1 MKAITTD
8 IGDVLILE
16 PQIFGDDRGYFFES
30 YNRRKFTEV
39 GINADF
45 VQDNQS
51 SSLKGVVR
59 GLHYQIHQPQG
70 KLIRVLAGAIFD
82 VAVDLRRSSKT
93 FGKWVGVELSSANR
107 RMLWIPR
114 GFAHGFQVLSDEAE
128 VMYKADGF
136 YAPEFE
142 RTINWNDP
150 EITIKWPIAG
160 TPTLSP
166 KDAAGIS
173 LRDSETYD

>member
-8 IGDVLILE
+8 IEDVLILE
-16 PQIFGDDRGYFFES
+16 PQIFRDDRGYFFES
-30 YNRRKFTEV
+30 YNRRKFTAV

-93 FGKWVGVELSSANR
+93 FGKWVGVELSSKNR

-128 VMYKADGF
+128 VMYKTDGF

-150 EITIKWPIAG
+150 EIAIKWPIAG

-166 KDAAGIS
+166 KDAAGAS
-173 LRDSETYD
+173 FRESETYD

>member
-8 IGDVLILE
+8 IEDVLILE

-30 YNRRKFTEV
+30 YNRRKFSEV

-51 SSLKGVVR
+51 SSRKGVVR

-93 FGKWVGVELSSANR
+93 FGKWVGVELSSKNR

-128 VMYKADGF
+128 VMYKTDGF

-150 EITIKWPIAG
+150 EIAIKWPIAG

-166 KDAAGIS
+166 KDAAGAS
-173 LRDSETYD
+173 FRESETYD

>member
-1 MKAITTD
+1 MKAIPTD
-8 IGDVLILE
+8 IADVLILE

-30 YNRRKFTEV
+30 FNRRKFAEI

-51 SSLKGVVR
+51 SSRKGVVR

-70 KLIRVLAGAIFD
+70 KLIRVLSGAIFD
-82 VAVDLRRSSKT
+82 VAVDLRRSSRT
-93 FGKWVGVELSSANR
+93 FGKWVGIELSSENR

-114 GFAHGFQVLSDEAE
+114 GFAHGFQVLSDDAE
-128 VMYKADGF
+128 VLYKADAF

-150 EITIKWPIAG
+150 EIAVRWPVAG
-160 TPTLSP
+160 IPTLSA
-166 KDAAGIS
+166 KDKAGIS
-173 LRDSETYD
+173 FRDSETYD

>member
-8 IGDVLILE
+8 IEDVLILE
-16 PQIFGDDRGYFFES
+16 PQIFRDDRGYFFES
-30 YNRRKFTEV
+30 YNRRKFTAV

-93 FGKWVGVELSSANR
+93 FGKWVGVELSSKNR

-128 VMYKADGF
+128 VMYKTDGF

-150 EITIKWPIAG
+150 EIAIKWPIAG

-173 LRDSETYD
+173 FRESETYD

>member
-8 IGDVLILE
+8 IEDVLSLE
-16 PQIFGDDRGYFFES
+16 PQIFRDDRGYFFES
-30 YNRRKFTEV
+30 YNRRKFTAV

-93 FGKWVGVELSSANR
+93 FGKWVGVELSSKNR

-128 VMYKADGF
+128 VMYKTDGF

-150 EITIKWPIAG
+150 EIAIKWPIAG

-166 KDAAGIS
+166 KDAAGAS
-173 LRDSETYD
+173 FRESETYD

>member
-8 IGDVLILE
+8 IEDVLILE

-51 SSLKGVVR
+51 SSRKGVVR

-93 FGKWVGVELSSANR
+93 FGKWVGVELSSKNR

-128 VMYKADGF
+128 VMYKTDGF

-150 EITIKWPIAG
+150 EIAIKWPIAG

-166 KDAAGIS
+166 KDAAGAS
-173 LRDSETYD
+173 FRESETYD